1 MRQHHMKMRR
11 TRKAINNLSL
21 RKNIIIRK
29 APIDSFQS
37 RNRLV
42 DLEGKYLDHLSKELN
57 KGISEQNASFGHL
70 YSILSINSATKC
82 CKNT

>member
-1 MRQHHMKMRR
+1 MRQHHMKMRW

-29 APIDSFQS
+29 AQID
-37 RNRLV
+37 RNRLE
-42 DLEGKYLDHLSKELN
+42 DLEGKYLNHLSKELN